1 MYNMKKKLT
10 GFLLVLSLIAA
21 NLLTAGTAK
30 AASLDTYQGNAPSS
44 IVLFTYGTSATTGKV
59 QTIRT
64 KKIPSYAK
72 QVKAVSANKKI
83 ATVSVQKN
91 KYGKSYYYAFEI
103 TAHQA
108 GTTKVK
114 LTANVKGKQV
124 TDYTNVKVVKYQNPV
139 SGFKIG
145 SKEYASKFSKYP
157 ASNVKANFTNK
168 ETKIKCVPAK
178 GWTVKKIDI
187 MYEVTEDCVAS
198 RTASAGSAVNDIATL
213 PGTKYLMPTK
223 NAVGAKVTA
232 VLYNAK
238 LKKTVNL
245 SVKLI

>member
-1 MYNMKKKLT
+1 MKKKLT

-103 TAHQA
+103 AAHQA
-108 GTTKVK
+108 GTTKIK
-114 LTANVKGKQV
+114 LTANVKGKQA

-139 SGFKIG
+139 SSFKIG

-168 ETKIKCVPAK
+168 ETKIIVYSAWVKEHCLFKDSSLYQKKSDYGKMMDMLCSYTVAGKNKHDDVPDGMAMLAEYAQSLSGQK
-178 GWTVKKIDI
+178 V
-187 MYEVTEDCVAS
+187 EVFK
-198 RTASAGSAVNDIATL
+198 R
-213 PGTKYLMPTK
+213 PW
-223 NAVGAKVTA
+223 
-232 VLYNAK
+232 
-238 LKKTVNL
+238 
-245 SVKLI
+245 